1 MKLYVAVQSQNN
13 LKLLWVLPKSEK
25 FPKRRDFVI
34 VDAPK
39 ASANEEGV
47 TRCSLRLELSGRK
60 NEPMVTY

>member
-34 VDAPK
+34 VDARK
-39 ASANEEGV
+39 TSANEEGV
-47 TRCSLRLELSGRK
+47 TRCSLRLELSGWK

>member
-25 FPKRRDFVI
+25 FPKRLCDC
-34 VDAPK
+34 DAPK

-47 TRCSLRLELSGRK
+47 TMCSLRLELGGWK

>member
-1 MKLYVAVQSQNN
+1 MKLYIAVQSRNN

-47 TRCSLRLELSGRK
+47 RLELSGRK